1 MSMIMS
7 RPRIHWSDL
16 YDGCV
21 TRVGTVSAVRDFRL
35 AGRVRSRPGRD
46 VRRAFAHA
54 RAGRQ
59 GRFLLLPPGRASRD
73 RALDGAV
80 TEPVSVGG
88 GAAYAAR
95 PPGSAELH
103 LAHLRPDSTA
113 RRDLHARPAE
123 RRPTRAGVEPRLHG
137 RAHRR

>member
-21 TRVGTVSAVRDFRL
+21 TRVGTGSAVRDFRL
-35 AGRVRSRPGRD
+35 AGRVRPRPGRD
-46 VRRAFAHA
+46 LRRAFAHA

-80 TEPVSVGG
+80 AEPVSVGG
-88 GAAYAAR
+88 GAAHAAD
-95 PPGSAELH
+95 PPGSTQLH
-103 LAHLRPDSTA
+103 LAHVRPD
-113 RRDLHARPAE
+113 PA
-123 RRPTRAGVEPRLHG
+123 AGRG
-137 RAHRR
+137 